1 MTASKSTRTPQ
12 QALAALLEL
21 HKPAHLL
28 LLGES
33 DLPAIS
39 AYSANHPESL
49 VFQATADSFQA
60 DLAAQRFDLA
70 IIADCLEHLP
80 KRKALELIGGI
91 RNLNTNRLAVLV
103 DLNACDWQEADFLS
117 LAMQA
122 SECFSRD
129 EQTLTLFTYDLH
141 SYKQIPDWLNAKFWA
156 NPQHFGKYWW

>member
-70 IIADCLEHLP
+70 IIAGRP
-80 KRKALELIGGI
+80 QKRQWRAAVSDRGD
-91 RNLNTNRLAVLV
+91 NPAVLG
-103 DLNACDWQEADFLS
+103 
-117 LAMQA
+117 
-122 SECFSRD
+122 
-129 EQTLTLFTYDLH
+129 
-141 SYKQIPDWLNAKFWA
+141 A
-156 NPQHFGKYWW
+156 NRHFD